1 MPTKKHYSFAPQKKK
16 IMDKSCI
23 ECGDKIVGREDKK
36 FCSDGCRN
44 AYNNKINKDS
54 TNFMRNVNN
63 KLRKNYRILITL
75 NVDGK
80 SKTTRAK
87 LLSKGF
93 DFEFFT
99 NILQTKTGNTYHFL
113 YDQGYLALDNDY
125 FMLVKKEI

>member
-1 MPTKKHYSFAPQKKK
+1 MSKT
-16 IMDKSCI
+16 CL
-23 ECGDKIVGREDKK
+23 ECGEKIVGREDKK

-63 KLRKNYRILITL
+63 KLRKNYRILSAL

-80 SKTTRAK
+80 SKTTRTK

-99 NILQTKTGNTYHFL
+99 NILNTKTGNTYYFL
-113 YDQGYLALDNDY
+113 YDQGYLALENDY
-125 FMLVKKEI
+125 FMLVKKDI

>member
-1 MPTKKHYSFAPQKKK
+1 MTKT
-16 IMDKSCI
+16 CL

-63 KLRKNYRILITL
+63 KLRKNYRILSAL

-80 SKTTRAK
+80 GKATKSK

-99 NILQTKTGNTYHFL
+99 NILETKTGNTYFFV
-113 YDQGYLALDNDY
+113 YDQGYRLLEDDY
-125 FMLVKKEI
+125 YLLVKKEI